1 MPFSS
6 SRKRMS
12 TVILDEQG
20 VNIYVKGASEIVLD
34 SCTQIQGFNG
44 KLDKIDS
51 GKRAEIEDAI
61 AKMANQALRTII
73 IAQKQVKN
81 ESSPT
86 QLT

>member
-81 ESSPT
+81 ESSST
-86 QLT
+86 QLS

>member
-34 SCTQIQGFNG
+34 SCTQI
-44 KLDKIDS
+44 
-51 GKRAEIEDAI
+51 
-61 AKMANQALRTII
+61 
-73 IAQKQVKN
+73 
-81 ESSPT
+81 
-86 QLT
+86 

>member
-34 SCTQIQGFNG
+34 SCSQIQGFNG

-81 ESSPT
+81 ESIPT
-86 QLT
+86 QIN